1 MLPHEEWGLALA
13 KNFQWMLQNIVC
25 GVGDDD
31 CSRTVLML
39 IVFFASAQTFS
50 FDFFLAIFLY
60 LESFGDLALVLLEF
74 NEMSGPQW

>member
-1 MLPHEEWGLALA
+1 ME
-13 KNFQWMLQNIVC
+13 FRD
-25 GVGDDD
+25 GDDD

-50 FDFFLAIFLY
+50 FDFFLTIFLY